1 MRKSKATF
9 MKGHTKLVQAGE
21 GIELVAFILAG
32 IFLYL
37 SDFNIILVVITIGL
51 GIYHVAGTV
60 SNTNMISKM
69 TEEKVKKMTLLI
81 MLMCVIEVIFSIYII
96 ALIIHIL

>member
-1 MRKSKATF
+1 MELLIFFLSLILLGLEAVYNAREVFVVNRMRKSKATF
-9 MKGHTKLVQAGE
+9 MEGHTKRVQAGE
-21 GIELVAFILAG
+21 GIKLVAFVLAG

-60 SNTNMISKM
+60 SNTKI
-69 TEEKVKKMTLLI
+69 
-81 MLMCVIEVIFSIYII
+81 
-96 ALIIHIL
+96 